1 MKPNNY
7 NAANSWTYT
16 VKQTVTMDWIDLVFL
31 VNPDPYRE
39 ARELIDRIKA
49 L

>member
-1 MKPNNY
+1 MEPKNY

-16 VKQTVTMDWIDLVFL
+16 VKQRVTVDLTEIFL
-31 VNPDPYRE
+31 LINPDPYRD
-39 ARELIDRIKA
+39 ALELIERIKA

>member
-1 MKPNNY
+1 MEPKNY
-7 NAANSWTYT
+7 NAANNWTYT
-16 VKQTVTMDWIDLVFL
+16 VKQTVTMDWIDLALL

-39 ARELIDRIKA
+39 ARELIERIKA

>member
-1 MKPNNY
+1 MKPTNY
-7 NAANSWTYT
+7 NAVNSWTYT
-16 VKQTVTMDWIDLVFL
+16 VKQTVDLTEIFLL

-39 ARELIDRIKA
+39 VRELIERIKQ